1 MDVHK
6 YSVKAISQA
15 GTIRV
20 FLTAI
25 WLFQFGWPYLAGI
38 RVHKKALL
46 GYLSTFKNT
55 SKKLIWNPSSS

>member
-38 RVHKKALL
+38 RIHKKALL
-46 GYLSTFKNT
+46 GYLSTSKNT